1 MHVVYYAACIFKPV
15 TDSIRPRG
23 DKRQRTRQALIDA
36 TLAVVTEAGF
46 AAASLEAI
54 ARRAGMSRGAI
65 YSNFADR
72 EDLLMAAVLTQG
84 MTLDRDFSRP
94 LPLKAQL
101 RRFAENLWDQLPT
114 AAGTGRIVIDYQL
127 YAMTQPELRARIV
140 ELYTRSFAVIA
151 GQFEAQYGAAL
162 ARRAHTLAVAVQA
175 LAMGLVW
182 QFMLTPKEISRAA
195 IVEAFEALAEGME
208 RAGSVA
214 D

>member
-1 MHVVYYAACIFKPV
+1 V
-15 TDSIRPRG
+15 TQSIRPRG
-23 DKRQRTRQALIDA
+23 DKRQRTREALIEA
-36 TLAVVTEAGF
+36 ALAVVAERGF
-46 AAASLEAI
+46 AGASLEEI

-94 LPLKAQL
+94 MPLMAQL

-114 AAGTGRIVIDYQL
+114 AAGSGQIVIDYQL
-127 YAMTQPELRARIV
+127 YAMTQPELRERII
-140 ELYTRSFAVIA
+140 EMYSRSFAVVA
-151 GQFEAQYGAAL
+151 GQFEAQYGKGL
-162 ARRAHTLAVAVQA
+162 ARRAHSLAVAVQA
-175 LAMGLVW
+175 LAMGFVW

-195 IVEAFEALAEGME
+195 IVEAFEALADGME
-208 RAGSVA
+208 RSDSGP

>member
-1 MHVVYYAACIFKPV
+1 M

-23 DKRQRTRQALIDA
+23 DKRQRTRQALIEA
-36 TLAVVTEAGF
+36 TLAVVAEAGF
-46 AAASLEAI
+46 AGASLEAI
-54 ARRAGMSRGAI
+54 AQRAGMSRGAI

-114 AAGTGRIVIDYQL
+114 AAGTGQIVIDYQL
-127 YAMTQPELRARIV
+127 YAMTQPELRQRIV
-140 ELYTRSFAVIA
+140 DLYTRSFAVIA

-175 LAMGLVW
+175 LAMGFVW

-208 RAGSVA
+208 RSR
-214 D
+214 